1 MTKNPRKKLNSPRSM
16 TTMTKNPRKKLYS
29 PRSMITMTKTPRK
42 KPVPPQ
48 VTTLQYVPVLPIHQ
62 LQNLLPNLQRI
73 HLRLKFLQWHHTN
86 SKQCHHTKT
95 KVNSQLNPQLSH
107 TKIKM
112 NTQQCHHTKTKV
124 NSQLNPQLNHTKIK
138 MNTQQCH
145 HTKTTPKT
153 ITQTRST
160 RTSLHSPLSHH

>member
-95 KVNSQLNPQLSH
+95 KVNSQLNPQ
-107 TKIKM
+107 
-112 NTQQCHHTKTKV
+112 V
-124 NSQLNPQLNHTKIK
+124 NHTKIK
-138 MNTQQCH
+138 VDTQVN
-145 HTKTTPKT
+145 HTKIIKVDTQVTTKTITQTRSTRTSPKT

-160 RTSLHSPLSHH
+160 RTSPMTKNPSQLHSPLSHH